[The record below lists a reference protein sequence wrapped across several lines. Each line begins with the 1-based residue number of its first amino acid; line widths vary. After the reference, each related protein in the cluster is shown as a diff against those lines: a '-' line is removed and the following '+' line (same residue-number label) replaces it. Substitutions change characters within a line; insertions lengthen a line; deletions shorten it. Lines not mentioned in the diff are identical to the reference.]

1 MYRITYWVKLE
12 GGKHC
17 QAYILAPHF
26 IQGEGG
32 SVSAVVGG
40 KHISIKSR
48 DLISIELIKGV

>member
-1 MYRITYWVKLE
+1 MYRITYWAKT
-12 GGKHC
+12 GSGKRC

-26 IQGEGG
+26 VEGEGG

-40 KHISIKSR
+40 EHISIKSR